1 MMKYF
6 LSLLFFF
13 TLLFSCSEAPP
24 AGEKPGEDIEKML
37 LARIIRYAGH
47 LPKKAD
53 ELTKFDTLYDR
64 AYAEQA
70 ALHRIDLY
78 HKDSNTGDVYLL
90 VSRIAPSLKIKRVA
104 IGIHLR
110 MEGDSITHY
119 NEVFRTWKM
128 EEAALAQ
135 KGGML
140 FDLLVKGKD
149 LSPYYPQNSGKEEY
163 IEFPDE
169 HTRFD
174 TEKRVWVADL
184 ENPLAPYYELKK
196 GLEEEQ

>member
-1 MMKYF
+1 
-6 LSLLFFF
+6 
-13 TLLFSCSEAPP
+13 
-24 AGEKPGEDIEKML
+24 ML
-37 LARIIRYAGH
+37 LSRIIRYAGY

-53 ELTKFDTLYDR
+53 DLTKFDTIYDR
-64 AYAEQA
+64 SYAEQA

-78 HKDSNTGDVYLL
+78 HKDNNTGDVYLL

-128 EEAALAQ
+128 EEAVLEE
-135 KGGML
+135 KGG
-140 FDLLVKGKD
+140 LLYNLMVKGKD
-149 LSPYYPQNSGKEEY
+149 LSPYYPQHSGKEEY

-174 TEKRVWVADL
+174 VDKRTWVSDM
-184 ENPLAPYYELKK
+184 ENPLAPYYELKR
-196 GLEEEQ
+196 GVSEN

>member
-1 MMKYF
+1 MMKYS
-6 LSLLFFF
+6 LSLLFLS
-13 TLLFSCSEAPP
+13 TLLFSCSETPP
-24 AGEKPGEDIEKML
+24 VGEKPSEEIEKML
-37 LARIIRYAGH
+37 LARIIRYAGY

-53 ELTKFDTLYDR
+53 DLTKFDTIYDSF
-64 AYAEQA
+64 YAEQA
-70 ALHRIDLY
+70 VKHRIDRY
-78 HKDSNTGDVYLL
+78 HRDSVTGDVYLL

-128 EEAALAQ
+128 EEAVLEE
-135 KGGML
+135 KGG
-140 FDLLVKGKD
+140 LLYNLMAKGKD
-149 LSPYYPQNSGKEEY
+149 LSPYYPQHSGKEEY

-174 TEKRVWVADL
+174 VDKRTWVSDM
-184 ENPLAPYYELKK
+184 ENPLAPYYELKR
-196 GLEEEQ
+196 GVSEN